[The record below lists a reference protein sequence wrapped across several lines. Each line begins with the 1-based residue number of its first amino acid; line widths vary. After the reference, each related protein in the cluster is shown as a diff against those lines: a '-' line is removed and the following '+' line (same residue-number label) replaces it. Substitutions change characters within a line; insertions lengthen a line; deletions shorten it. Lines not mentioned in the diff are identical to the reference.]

1 MLRNYYYHNYID
13 YSRIPRFDV
22 IINGT
27 IANIQNYPF
36 YAFIAHKTKSLKCG
50 GAIIKTNVI
59 LTAAHCLSNK
69 GLHVYTGIQA
79 LDDVQNSKPYRV
91 KQVIKYPK
99 YRGQA
104 GYDIGLII
112 LSTHIR
118 LTPTVKV
125 IPITNTS
132 PRIGSKVTVVGF
144 GGVRCDD
151 PGTGSSACHVLYSE
165 FLRYAVIKVMKYNHR
180 VIHTKGSSQSTCY
193 GDSGGPIVYG
203 NRVIGLVSSG
213 EYANCTG
220 YDVQVAVAPYY
231 GWIKKHLNNY

>member
-1 MLRNYYYHNYID
+1 MSLIVSETMEQCIHLQSSVKAQALLINVNGD
-13 YSRIPRFDV
+13 ARIPRFDV

-144 GGVRCDD
+144 GG
-151 PGTGSSACHVLYSE
+151 
-165 FLRYAVIKVMKYNHR
+165 
-180 VIHTKGSSQSTCY
+180 